1 MSADEERR
9 YIEYM
14 KSDKWR
20 RIAAER
26 MRIDNHTCQGCGS
39 RGSANNPLEVHHLRY
54 RYIYHEETRIYE
66 DLVTLCHACHKN
78 LHRIMERVTNEQG
91 RRGWKHNPRI
101 PATHVYNINGSL
113 EILERKEQGKNEL

>member
-1 MSADEERR
+1 MNADEERR

-14 KSDKWR
+14 KSDKWHEIAR
-20 RIAAER
+20 RR
-26 MRIDNHTCQGCGS
+26 MEIDNFTCAGCGC
-39 RGSANNPLEVHHLRY
+39 RGTVTNVLEVHHLSY
-54 RYIYHEETRIYE
+54 RYLYHEETRIYE

-101 PATHVYNINGSL
+101 PATHIYNINGAI
-113 EILERKEQGKNEL
+113 EILERKENQPR